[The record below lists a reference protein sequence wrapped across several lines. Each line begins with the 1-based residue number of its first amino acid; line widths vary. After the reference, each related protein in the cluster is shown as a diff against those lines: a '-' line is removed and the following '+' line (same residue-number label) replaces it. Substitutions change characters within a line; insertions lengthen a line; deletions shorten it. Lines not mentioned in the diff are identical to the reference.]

1 MGWQDRKTN
10 YKRAVKKNMKI
21 SGFTIA
27 RNAIKHK
34 YPIKESIL
42 SILPICDE
50 FIVNLGDSDD
60 KTRELIGSIG
70 SPKIKIVPHKWDLSL
85 GDRMLALET
94 DNALKECT
102 GDWAFYIQ
110 SDEVIH
116 QKDLPRL
123 YRYMEKYL
131 KNEKVEGFKLQWLHF
146 YESFYRYRID
156 GGWFQKQVRIIRNNA
171 TIKSLEDAWG
181 FEKRDKSPLGM
192 IRTPC
197 FLYHYGW
204 VNHTCGIETRI
215 QRDISGICT
224 GIPEHKNSRSY
235 KDIRKMPV
243 YFGTH
248 PAVMEDIVACHE
260 ISKKDFAFI
269 KKRYFWNPL
278 LWFRIRYKTGKRL
291 RSKLPV

>member
-1 MGWQDRKTN
+1 
-10 YKRAVKKNMKI
+10 MKI

-60 KTRELIGSIG
+60 KTRELIESIG
-70 SPKIKIVPHKWDLSL
+70 SPKIKIFPHKWDLSL

-94 DNALKECT
+94 DNALKECR
-102 GDWAFYIQ
+102 GEWAFYLQ
-110 SDEVIH
+110 SDEVVH
-116 QKDLPRL
+116 QKDLPKL
-123 YRYMEKYL
+123 YHYMKKYL
-131 KNEKVEGFKLQWLHF
+131 KDKKVEGFKLQWLHF

-156 GGWFQKQVRIIRNNA
+156 GGWFQKQVRIIRNNG

-181 FEKRDKSPLGM
+181 FEKKDKSPLNV
-192 IRTPC
+192 IKTPC

-204 VNHTCGIETRI
+204 VNHTCTAAERI
-215 QRDISGICT
+215 AGDMGVSSGENALE
-224 GIPEHKNSRSY
+224 GKNSRQY
-235 KDIRKMPV
+235 EQIKKMPV

-248 PAVMEDIVACHE
+248 PAVMRDIVACHE
-260 ISKKDFAFI
+260 TSKKDFDSI
-269 KKRYFWNPL
+269 KKKYFWNPL

-291 RSKLPV
+291 RAKLPK

>member
-1 MGWQDRKTN
+1 
-10 YKRAVKKNMKI
+10 MKI

-50 FIVNLGDSDD
+50 FIVNLGDSEDA
-60 KTRELIGSIG
+60 TRELIESIK
-70 SPKIKIVPHKWDLSL
+70 SPKIKIIPHKWDLSL
-85 GDRMLALET
+85 GDRMLAAET
-94 DNALKECT
+94 DNALKECK
-102 GDWAFYIQ
+102 GDWAFYLQ

-123 YRYMEKYL
+123 YCYMKRYFKH
-131 KNEKVEGFKLQWLHF
+131 EKVEGLKLRWLHF

-156 GGWFQKQVRIIRNNA
+156 GGWFQKQVRIIRNNG
-171 TIKSLEDAWG
+171 TIRSLQDAWG
-181 FEKRDKSPLGM
+181 FEKKDKSPLTM
-192 IRTPC
+192 VQTPC

-204 VNHTCGIETRI
+204 INHTCGVVTRI
-215 QRDISGICT
+215 EKDLGANPDINMQRQESARKYKEIS
-224 GIPEHKNSRSY
+224 
-235 KDIRKMPV
+235 KMPV

-248 PAVMEDIVACHE
+248 PAVMEDA
-260 ISKKDFAFI
+260 ISQNEASRKDFDFI

-278 LWFRIRYKTGKRL
+278 LWFRIRYKTGKRI
-291 RSKLPV
+291 RAILPK

>member
-1 MGWQDRKTN
+1 
-10 YKRAVKKNMKI
+10 MKI

-34 YPIKESIL
+34 YPIRESIL

-60 KTRELIGSIG
+60 KTRELIESIG
-70 SPKIKIVPHKWDLSL
+70 SPKIKIFPQEWDLNL
-85 GDRMLALET
+85 GDRVLAIET
-94 DNALKECT
+94 DKALKECK
-102 GDWAFYIQ
+102 GDWAFYLQ

-116 QKDLPRL
+116 QRDLPRL
-123 YRYMEKYL
+123 YRYMKKYL
-131 KNEKVEGFKLQWLHF
+131 NNKKVEGFKLQWLHF

-156 GGWFQKQVRIIRNNA
+156 GGWFQKQVRIIRNNN

-181 FEKRDKSPLGM
+181 FEKKDKSPLTM
-192 IRTPC
+192 VRTPC

-204 VNHTCGIETRI
+204 VNHTSTVVERIEKDMRSGAC
-215 QRDISGICT
+215 QDIEKDKS
-224 GIPEHKNSRSY
+224 NRNY
-235 KDIRKMPV
+235 KETRKMPV

-248 PAVMEDIVACHE
+248 PSVMEDIVARHE
-260 ISKKDFAFI
+260 ASRKDFSYI

-278 LWFRIRYKTGKRL
+278 LWFRIRYKTGKRI
-291 RSKLPV
+291 RVILPK

>member
-1 MGWQDRKTN
+1 
-10 YKRAVKKNMKI
+10 MKI

-50 FIVNLGDSDD
+50 FIVNLGDSEDN
-60 KTRELIGSIG
+60 TRELIESIG
-70 SPKIKIVPHKWDLSL
+70 SPKIKIFTHKWDLNL
-85 GDRMLALET
+85 GDKMLAIET
-94 DNALKECT
+94 DNALKECK
-102 GDWAFYIQ
+102 GDWAFYLQ
-110 SDEVIH
+110 LDEVIH

-123 YRYMEKYL
+123 HRYMRKYL
-131 KNEKVEGFKLQWLHF
+131 NDEKVEGLKLRWFHF

-156 GGWFQKQVRIIRNNA
+156 GGWFQKQVRIIRNNG

-181 FEKRDKSPLGM
+181 FVKKDKTPLNM
-192 IRTPC
+192 IQTPC

-204 VNHTCGIETRI
+204 INHTSSVVERIEGDRGL
-215 QRDISGICT
+215 S
-224 GIPEHKNSRSY
+224 SS
-235 KDIRKMPV
+235 KDILEDKSSRQYGQIKKMPI

-248 PAVMEDIVACHE
+248 PAVMEDVIARHE
-260 ISKKDFAFI
+260 ASREDFSYI

-291 RSKLPV
+291 RAKLPK